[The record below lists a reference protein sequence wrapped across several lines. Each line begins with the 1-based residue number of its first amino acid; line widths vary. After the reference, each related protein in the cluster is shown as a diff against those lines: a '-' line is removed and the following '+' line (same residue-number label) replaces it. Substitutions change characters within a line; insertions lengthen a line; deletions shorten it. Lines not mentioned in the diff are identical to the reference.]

1 MTYDSANLSID
12 FLVGFTIFILAFIWV
27 ATMIPGILIGL
38 QSSSI
43 DYDAV
48 AYRSGVL
55 LVEDPGMPV
64 APEWDSYV
72 RTTKYNIS
80 RFGLTFDKNNP
91 NILSQDKIDWFFSP
105 PNDCSNERYYP
116 TQSSRDAC
124 TSTPPIIYP
133 DDYHTRIIF
142 GDYPYQFNISLVD
155 TERNIT
161 ESVGDILP
169 EDYGYIRRLVKIKG
183 LSNATLDG
191 TYIESHQLTNRETIS
206 PNVTNH
212 EFSILINNTE
222 LAVPEE
228 KRALAYQIDP
238 SRERII
244 INITDLNSTTNQDN
258 VAITLNNITIYTPNN
273 DPSNPGLNFQTTF
286 RNPLIDGN
294 PVACTPPCPVTND
307 ISLILDPRTFYIMQA
322 SYSQIYFN
330 LSFTLNKG
338 STFLNN
344 TNARAP
350 SFDYNYNPAN
360 VTQPQ
365 LRDAIVE
372 VAVW

>member
-1 MTYDSANLSID
+1 MKYDSANLSID

-64 APEWDSYV
+64 APPWESNS
-72 RTTKYNIS
+72 RCTKYNVS
-80 RFGLTFDKNNP
+80 RFGLAFDKSNP

-105 PNDCSNERYYP
+105 PVDSTGCP
-116 TQSSRDAC
+116 
-124 TSTPPIIYP
+124 STPPVLYP
-133 DDYHTRIIF
+133 DDYHQRIIF

-155 TERNIT
+155 TEKNIT

-183 LSNATLDG
+183 LTNASLNEAYIKSHLLTNDDG
-191 TYIESHQLTNRETIS
+191 TPGR
-206 PNVTNH
+206 NVTHH

-222 LAVPEE
+222 LAVPED
-228 KRALAYQIDP
+228 RMPLVYQIDP
-238 SRERII
+238 TRERII
-244 INITDLNSTTNQDN
+244 INLTELSNTTNQDDVGIN
-258 VAITLNNITIYTPNN
+258 LTGITVYTPNN
-273 DPSNPGLNFQTTF
+273 DPSNPGLSQIKSFK
-286 RNPLIDGN
+286 NPVIDGIAVN
-294 PVACTPPCPVTND
+294 PNGAPWPVTKD
-307 ISLILDPRTFYIMQA
+307 ISMIFPPRFFDIMQA
-322 SYSQIYFN
+322 RYSQIYVN
-330 LSFTLNKG
+330 LSFTLTKD

-350 SFDYNYNPAN
+350 SFDYNYNPLS
-360 VTQPQ
+360 VSQPQ
-365 LRDAIVE
+365 LREGIIE